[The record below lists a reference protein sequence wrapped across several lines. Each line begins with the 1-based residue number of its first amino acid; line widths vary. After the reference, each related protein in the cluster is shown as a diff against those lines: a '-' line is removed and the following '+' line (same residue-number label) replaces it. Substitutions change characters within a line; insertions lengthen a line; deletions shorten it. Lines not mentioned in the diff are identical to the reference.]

1 MKWIGLTGGIAT
13 GKSTVTE
20 MLRRRGYLVVDADEI
35 AKQALQQ
42 GRPELKQ
49 VIQIFGQEYL
59 KPDGSLDRKK
69 LAQRVFSNL
78 SEKEKLEKIVHPFVQ
93 VEVARKKKEAK
104 ERGAAIAF
112 YDVPLL
118 FEKKLEL
125 QFDLILLIA
134 ADESIQI
141 ERLKKRDGLTF
152 EESKL
157 RLKNQLPMI
166 EKRKKSNYI
175 IENNSDLSN
184 LEKQVDIFLK
194 SVAS

>member
-13 GKSTVTE
+13 GKSTATE

-69 LAQRVFSNL
+69 LAERVFSNL
-78 SEKEKLEKIVHPFVQ
+78 TEKEKLEKIVHPFVQ
-93 VEVARKKKEAK
+93 VEVARQKKEAK
-104 ERGAAIAF
+104 EKGTAIVF

-118 FEKKLEL
+118 FEKKLES

-157 RLKNQLPMI
+157 RLKNQLPMS